1 MTRQHKPA
9 NAFLSEPSLSSEQWL
24 SSGSSSWFMAQGNDI
39 ILIPGNKTRRH
50 LEENVKA
57 IEVRLTQEDLA
68 RLDKI
73 FPAGAAAA
81 SRTRDMHRVNV

>member
-1 MTRQHKPA
+1 M
-9 NAFLSEPSLSSEQWL
+9 
-24 SSGSSSWFMAQGNDI
+24 SSGSASWFMAQGNDI
-39 ILIPGNKTRRH
+39 IPLPGNKTRRH

-68 RLDKI
+68 LLDKI
-73 FPAGAAAA
+73 FPSGAAAA